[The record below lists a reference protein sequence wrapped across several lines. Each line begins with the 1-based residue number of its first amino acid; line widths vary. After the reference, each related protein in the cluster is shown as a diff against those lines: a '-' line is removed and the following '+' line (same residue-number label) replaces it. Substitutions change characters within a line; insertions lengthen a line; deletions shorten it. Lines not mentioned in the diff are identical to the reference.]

1 MAAVHGRY
9 LGIQPTAKHSTR
21 EVSHSSQCT
30 ASFSKCL
37 KEDIKEEQR
46 DAIWATA
53 VMLANIAFASL
64 NISSHEDAWPLKM
77 SDPSDLQW
85 LRLKVSD
92 KALWKIADPV
102 RPSSAFWKM
111 SNTFS
116 DILQL
121 SPTRGID
128 GISPGL
134 TEVCRLDSSST
145 AEDEVYFA
153 FAHALSRLL
162 GIPRGTATLGQV
174 FSVLNTVTKEFY
186 LCLETKDPVALL
198 LLYLWYAR
206 AKRCRWWIDIRARY
220 EIPAIR
226 EYLQRQHGDDEN
238 IQALIIAG
246 DD

>member
-21 EVSHSSQCT
+21 EFSHSSQCT

-46 DAIWATA
+46 EAIWATA

-92 KALWKIADPV
+92 KALWKIADPM
-102 RPSSAFWKM
+102 RPSSAFWKI

-116 DILQL
+116 DILQV
-121 SPTRGID
+121 SPQ
-128 GISPGL
+128 
-134 TEVCRLDSSST
+134 EVSMEFLQDSRKYAAST
-145 AEDEVYFA
+145 ARLPPRTKYTLHLHTLFRDSWVYRKVLLHEA
-153 FAHALSRLL
+153 KYSR
-162 GIPRGTATLGQV
+162 
-174 FSVLNTVTKEFY
+174 S
-186 LCLETKDPVALL
+186 
-198 LLYLWYAR
+198 
-206 AKRCRWWIDIRARY
+206 
-220 EIPAIR
+220 
-226 EYLQRQHGDDEN
+226 
-238 IQALIIAG
+238 
-246 DD
+246 